1 MYKLLIVEDEG
12 YIRNS
17 LKDSVLSFDM
27 GFDIIKTAADGI
39 EALNIIEKE
48 GPFHVVLSDIRM
60 PNMSGL
66 DLARHIEKYF
76 PEVHFA
82 LFSAYNDFLYAQ
94 EAIRYGVKAYILK
107 PIKDYELKRILDKIV
122 SEISSE
128 ARFKKNTL
136 VLKQLIHGIVP
147 ETINE
152 ELPLFAEKKYYRV
165 AVCSVNDKEGLV
177 ESKYDP
183 PTKEFCAENSVP
195 YLWYYDNIV
204 LLLNSGTDL
213 GQEETRNVLNGYF
226 EHIGSPQD
234 AVLGVGDTYASLE
247 SLKSSYSEA
256 IYAASCRYFGKYPR
270 IIFNQNLHK
279 QDYTALDDEIT
290 NSIVENIIKS
300 TFLYDYKS
308 VEKYIGDFFHNTLSR
323 GSFSIFHV
331 QTKCLEI
338 LFDLNYE
345 MRDRGY
351 TKHTIDKN
359 KIIEAVK
366 SKESIVQLRQ
376 WFLSAVNDV
385 ITHMTQTSESSIDYI
400 VRAQKYIE
408 RHYPS
413 KLTLEQVAEQ
423 VHVSPVYFSSAFKK
437 KFGINFTDYINDVR
451 INAAKNI
458 LLNPNIR
465 VKDIYHK
472 IGYSDYSYFCRV
484 FKKKTGVSPLKY
496 RTQKLLEQ

>member
-226 EHIGSPQD
+226 EHIGSPAGRGAGRRRHIRLPGIAKIFLQR
-234 AVLGVGDTYASLE
+234 SH
-247 SLKSSYSEA
+247 
-256 IYAASCRYFGKYPR
+256 ICRQLQIFRQIPTHHLQPKPSQTGLYRFG
-270 IIFNQNLHK
+270 
-279 QDYTALDDEIT
+279 
-290 NSIVENIIKS
+290 
-300 TFLYDYKS
+300 
-308 VEKYIGDFFHNTLSR
+308 
-323 GSFSIFHV
+323 
-331 QTKCLEI
+331 
-338 LFDLNYE
+338 
-345 MRDRGY
+345 
-351 TKHTIDKN
+351 
-359 KIIEAVK
+359 
-366 SKESIVQLRQ
+366 
-376 WFLSAVNDV
+376 
-385 ITHMTQTSESSIDYI
+385 
-400 VRAQKYIE
+400 
-408 RHYPS
+408 
-413 KLTLEQVAEQ
+413 
-423 VHVSPVYFSSAFKK
+423 
-437 KFGINFTDYINDVR
+437 
-451 INAAKNI
+451 
-458 LLNPNIR
+458 
-465 VKDIYHK
+465 
-472 IGYSDYSYFCRV
+472 
-484 FKKKTGVSPLKY
+484 
-496 RTQKLLEQ
+496 